1 MLKKL
6 AVAVGVLA
14 VVLGLG
20 ACSSEPTVTVGEQT
34 ILIDVRS
41 AAEFQEGPLEG
52 AELLDFNAGEVAAAI
67 PSLDPN
73 AEYLLYCRSGSR
85 AGQALDLMVAAGF
98 TNVTN
103 LGSLEK
109 AADATGLEIV
119 K

>member
-6 AVAVGVLA
+6 AVAVGITAL
-14 VVLGLG
+14 LFGLS
-20 ACSSEPTVTVGEQT
+20 ACSAAPSVEVGAQTV
-34 ILIDVRS
+34 LLDVRS
-41 AAEFQEGPLEG
+41 SAEFQEGHLEG
-52 AELLDFNAGEVAAAI
+52 AELLDFNAGEVASAI

-103 LGSLEK
+103 LGSLEQ